1 MAMEYVDGVSL
12 AEIIRTRQPLP
23 LADKLSYLEQ
33 ICAGLHYAHGQ
44 GIVHRDIKP
53 ANLMVDRRNV
63 VRILDFGI
71 ARVEGSGMTRDGA
84 LIGTLNYMSP
94 EQMLGRAI
102 DHRSDIFAFGAV
114 AYELLAYEKAF
125 PGSVQ
130 DGLLQRLP
138 NEPPKALHD
147 LCPGLPDALEA
158 VVMRALAKQPQ
169 ERFADLAETRMALR
183 QIRRQLDP
191 DLDLEPITTPRRGG
205 STSTPAPGSVSVSEP
220 GDGSGSVQRC
230 LADAE
235 LRLAQGEIESADGFV
250 RQALR
255 LDPGNAAALA
265 MRSRIERTATSQ
277 GIVLPTV
284 IVPKGK
290 DPTPRSGSALETG
303 SRHTGPRTV
312 GSEAVAPVPSPSESL
327 QRSSLPGRRIALIGA
342 AAAAAVIVGGVL
354 WITSL
359 EDRTPPA
366 EPTPAARVDER
377 PASPPPAVTPPP
389 AIPAPAPAPVVD
401 AERVL
406 QDQLTRIDAA
416 YRKGDLEG
424 ALVEMRPV
432 LARTTDTRARTL
444 ARTIAS
450 DARSTM
456 TTAAAAAR
464 KQKAATL
471 SPVAFGTAERARAAS
486 EDAFN
491 RNDFVEAGI
500 QALRASANYSF
511 AEREAAVA
519 AAKVVTPPPAAPR
532 TADIERAPTPSP
544 GALPTPSAAPA
555 VVVANPP
562 PAPVPVPQPPP
573 VVSLPQPPPAAA
585 PTPAAAAPPARA
597 SAIEIPL
604 PGRLP
609 EPQHQGSAEHLSV
622 IAA

>member
-1 MAMEYVDGVSL
+1 V
-12 AEIIRTRQPLP
+12 
-23 LADKLSYLEQ
+23 
-33 ICAGLHYAHGQ
+33 
-44 GIVHRDIKP
+44 
-53 ANLMVDRRNV
+53 
-63 VRILDFGI
+63 
-71 ARVEGSGMTRDGA
+71 
-84 LIGTLNYMSP
+84 
-94 EQMLGRAI
+94 
-102 DHRSDIFAFGAV
+102 
-114 AYELLAYEKAF
+114 
-125 PGSVQ
+125 
-130 DGLLQRLP
+130 
-138 NEPPKALHD
+138 
-147 LCPGLPDALEA
+147 
-158 VVMRALAKQPQ
+158 
-169 ERFADLAETRMALR
+169 
-183 QIRRQLDP
+183 
-191 DLDLEPITTPRRGG
+191 
-205 STSTPAPGSVSVSEP
+205 
-220 GDGSGSVQRC
+220 
-230 LADAE
+230 
-235 LRLAQGEIESADGFV
+235 
-250 RQALR
+250 
-255 LDPGNAAALA
+255 
-265 MRSRIERTATSQ
+265 
-277 GIVLPTV
+277 
-284 IVPKGK
+284 
-290 DPTPRSGSALETG
+290 
-303 SRHTGPRTV
+303 
-312 GSEAVAPVPSPSESL
+312 
-327 QRSSLPGRRIALIGA
+327 

-359 EDRTPPA
+359 GDRTPPA

-597 SAIEIPL
+597 SAIEIERAGIVRALNRYQDAYRSRSIKDLQNIYPSL
-604 PGRLP
+604 PREERQALDRSFSRVCRAVDFTYLNPQFGLNADDPTSATVTTRTTFTCQPGTGQKP
-609 EPQHQGSAEHLSV
+609 EVVSGSQVFLLRKAGDSWLIDRIITDPSTR
-622 IAA
+622 